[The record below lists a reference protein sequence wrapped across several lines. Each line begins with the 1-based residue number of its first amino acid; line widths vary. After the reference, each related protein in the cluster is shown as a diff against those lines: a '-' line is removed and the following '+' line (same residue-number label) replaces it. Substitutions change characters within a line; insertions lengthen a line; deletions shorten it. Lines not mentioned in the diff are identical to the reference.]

1 MRRGNNADII
11 CERNVELVGGTMRRY
26 GQLKQQYEE
35 LSRSYARL
43 YEEHAELAYQYRQIQ
58 GELAEKEQQS
68 EEVYTLHQS
77 GRKLK
82 HDMKNH
88 LMVLSS
94 YLASENYDEA
104 RAYASQILDK
114 LNAMHSYIE
123 TGNTLLNHIIN
134 EKFQYAREQGIEIKA
149 QIENLSFASMSSLDF
164 AALLGNMLD
173 NAIEA
178 SLREAEHGREL
189 ELQITKKQGYETICV
204 KNRIAV
210 SVLTEN
216 PELRSTKEEEGDIH
230 GIGISRI
237 KEIAENYHGMYDV
250 YEMDGFFCIAVFIPA

>member
-1 MRRGNNADII
+1 MS
-11 CERNVELVGGTMRRY
+11 RY

-35 LSRSYARL
+35 LSDKYARL
-43 YEEHAELAYQYRQIQ
+43 YEAHAELVYEHRQMQ
-58 GELAEKEQQS
+58 EELAEEEQRR
-68 EEVYTLHQS
+68 EEVYALHQA

-88 LMVLSS
+88 LMVISS
-94 YLASENYDEA
+94 YLASENYEEA
-104 RAYASQILDK
+104 RTYASGILDK

-149 QIENLSFASMSSLDF
+149 EIENLSFAAMSSMDF

-178 SLREAEHGREL
+178 SLREEEKGREL
-189 ELQITKKQGYETICV
+189 ELLITKKQGYETICV
-204 KNRIAV
+204 KNRISA
-210 SVLTEN
+210 SVLQEN
-216 PELRSTKEEEGDIH
+216 PGLLSTKEGDTH
-230 GIGISRI
+230 GIGIVRI
-237 KEIAENYHGMYDV
+237 KEIAENCHGMYDV
-250 YEMDGFFCIAVFIPA
+250 YEIDGFFCVAVFIPE